1 MGKKCNFHRNNYFF
15 LRTGHLQHM
24 THMRR
29 VHWRATSR
37 PTVVVRSTIRRYQT
51 YFGINHPPLSDVVDM
66 MSFFCRKCLQIS
78 FFSAL
83 GGVSGGELSTEVR
96 DGGDQAGLGLHQA
109 AARLCHTS
117 ETKTTGIWWWWYT
130 SKVMPSQSLWFH
142 ILQVL
147 AKNSVSDIEKR
158 EKKVLEKKLGEMEDE
173 LKVSDSLKNGMAKRK
188 FVAPF
193 NLFWLQWCFFFRKNM
208 LVLKSWH

>member
-1 MGKKCNFHRNNYFF
+1 
-15 LRTGHLQHM
+15 M
-24 THMRR
+24 TPMRQ

-37 PTVVVRSTIRRYQT
+37 PMAVVRLTIRRYQSRIT
-51 YFGINHPPLSDVVDM
+51 FHPKQGKM
-66 MSFFCRKCLQIS
+66 RKCA
-78 FFSAL
+78 FFPAL
-83 GGVSGGELSTEVR
+83 GGISGGELSAEVW
-96 DGGDQAGLGLHQA
+96 DGGHQAGPGLHQA

-173 LKVSDSLKNGMAKRK
+173 LKVSDSLKNGIATRK
-188 FVAPF
+188 IRRSF
-193 NLFWLQWCFFFRKNM
+193 
-208 LVLKSWH
+208 